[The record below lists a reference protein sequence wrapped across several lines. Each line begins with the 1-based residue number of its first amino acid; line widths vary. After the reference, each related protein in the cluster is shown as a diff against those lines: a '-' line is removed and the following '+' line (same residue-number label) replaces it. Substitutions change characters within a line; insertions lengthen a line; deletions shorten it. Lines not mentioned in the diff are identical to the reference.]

1 MILSFRHK
9 GLERLFVAGKTEGI
23 RSEHVKRLRSIL
35 LRLEAARV
43 PKDMNLPGL
52 KLHKLSGDWADF
64 YAVSV
69 SGNWRVIFRFEKEDV
84 CEVNYIDYH

>member
-9 GLERLFVAGKTEGI
+9 GLERFFVTGKTDGI
-23 RSEHVKRLRSIL
+23 NSEHVKRLRLIL
-35 LRLEAARV
+35 LRLESARV

-52 KLHKLSGDWADF
+52 KLHKLSGDLTGF

-69 SGNWRVIFRFEKEDV
+69 NGNWRVIFRFEKEDV